1 MNVDTEALARA
12 IDGLVDEYRLQ
23 CLWFLRPDF
32 YPRTLD
38 EQLRILDTIQRYGD
52 RKAFQKAAEARQWLL
67 QQSSARSAAS

>member
-1 MNVDTEALARA
+1 MDVDAAALSRA
-12 IDGLVDEYRLQ
+12 LDALVDEYRLQ

-67 QQSSARSAAS
+67 QQSSSRSAAS

>member
-1 MNVDTEALARA
+1 MSSDAGALTRK
-12 IDGLVDEYRLQ
+12 IDELVDQYRSQ
-23 CLWFLRPDF
+23 CLWFLRADY

-67 QQSSARSAAS
+67 QQSSARSAVS